1 MTQTIYLDVYFG
13 FNFLMDFLVLLILG
27 IIIKTK
33 KHIARTVISA
43 IIGGIY
49 ATIVLMLKLEGGIT
63 YFLTYM
69 IMAEVLIVVAFGGD
83 NLKANLRNI
92 AILYS
97 ITFLLNGLLNLLYFN
112 LENKNIVQGAQ
123 NTYYGKQI
131 FLLYCLW
138 E

>member
-49 ATIVLMLKLEGGIT
+49 STIVLMLKLEGG
-63 YFLTYM
+63 
-69 IMAEVLIVVAFGGD
+69 
-83 NLKANLRNI
+83 
-92 AILYS
+92 
-97 ITFLLNGLLNLLYFN
+97 
-112 LENKNIVQGAQ
+112 
-123 NTYYGKQI
+123 
-131 FLLYCLW
+131 
-138 E
+138 

>member
-49 ATIVLMLKLEGGIT
+49 ATIVLMLMLEGGIT

-69 IMAEVLIVVAFGGD
+69 IMAEVLIVIAFGGD

-123 NTYYGKQI
+123 NTYYGD
-131 FLLYCLW
+131 L
-138 E
+138 